1 MWNSRLPDIRESP
14 DDQLEQETRSEAQ
27 NVPGSLVTYFAE
39 PHKSWW
45 KKEMMKWHLSIS
57 LPFGCCDSSSLSE
70 LSLLT
75 RCFSLIFSVERNRN
89 SFKQLC
95 LTGRKVKNFKTI
107 LSHKILIKVIVI
119 ENTAE
124 ETGSAVDIRTWAAGT
139 GFSLQFLGWKRK
151 CNPQAVPPTPLC
163 TTYLTHFIHLH

>member
-1 MWNSRLPDIRESP
+1 
-14 DDQLEQETRSEAQ
+14 
-27 NVPGSLVTYFAE
+27 
-39 PHKSWW
+39 
-45 KKEMMKWHLSIS
+45 MMKWHLSIS

-95 LTGRKVKNFKTI
+95 LSGRKVKNFKTI

-124 ETGSAVDIRTWAAGT
+124 ETGSAVDIRT
-139 GFSLQFLGWKRK
+139 
-151 CNPQAVPPTPLC
+151 
-163 TTYLTHFIHLH
+163 